1 MRRALGLGTAP
12 LPRSQAAQPTPAHN
26 GIHRPPRHFVREGE
40 VPVTVIHRDDAT
52 GTNQLQAARQTIRS
66 LASERD
72 ASERS
77 LAEAQAAIQQLRTQL
92 AHERLARDEAA
103 SRAEAERLALE
114 QTLQTVRDELVAER
128 AVRQQTQNGFEEAT
142 QGRQEDE
149 TRYGVTINSSA
160 QEPPHARR
168 RGRPRKQPQQLDNT
182 ASTVG
187 PMVDAN
193 PEATDRACLTVSES
207 LGRSVRKDGPDQ
219 ADLQQPK
226 QPRRRGRPPEVQQ
239 PEPEYVEWWV
249 PGWKERAV

>member
-12 LPRSQAAQPTPAHN
+12 SPRSQPAQSTPAHN
-26 GIHRPPRHFVREGE
+26 GIHRPPRHFAKEGE
-40 VPVTVIHRDDAT
+40 VPVTLINRVEAT
-52 GTNQLQAARQTIRS
+52 GTNQLEAARQTIRS

-128 AVRQQTQNGFEEAT
+128 AVRQQTQNGFGEAT

-226 QPRRRGRPPEVQQ
+226 QPRRRGRPPKVQQ